1 MGRTRDLFKKTGHTK
16 GACYA
21 KMGTTKDSKEV
32 TEAEEIKSRRQ
43 EYTQLQKKD
52 LNDPDNH
59 DGAVT
64 HLQPD
69 ILEYEIKWAL
79 GSITTN

>member
-32 TEAEEIKSRRQ
+32 TEAEEIKKRWQ
-43 EYTQLQKKD
+43 ECTGQLYKKD
-52 LNDPDNH
+52 LDDPDNH
-59 DGAVT
+59 HVVVP

-69 ILEYEIKWAL
+69 ILEYEVKGA
-79 GSITTN
+79 